1 MVEKVPAF
9 RSNSGKL
16 FLSEEAAVRSEA
28 IERLC
33 EIIPEFALIRPRIE
47 SNLDAISQATAS
59 LVSFKARNHPEPAPE
74 NHPENLSDLRSAAI
88 GEMQSM
94 GAPARDWLTRNGFS
108 NVREFCDTATRSD
121 VTNWQEFVGTVRGV
135 KQVYIDNRPVPFD
148 TSSSYRRGGVNE
160 PKAAHG

>member
-9 RSNSGKL
+9 RANSGKL

-59 LVSFKARNHPEPAPE
+59 LVSFKAKNHPEPAPE
-74 NHPENLSDLRSAAI
+74 NHPADHGELAGLCDCSAGMNGASDHHPSC
-88 GEMQSM
+88 
-94 GAPARDWLTRNGFS
+94 PAWKPTVFKP
-108 NVREFCDTATRSD
+108 SD
-121 VTNWQEFVGTVRGV
+121 KPRLA
-135 KQVYIDNRPVPFD
+135 VP
-148 TSSSYRRGGVNE
+148 
-160 PKAAHG
+160 HG

>member
-59 LVSFKARNHPEPAPE
+59 LVSFKAKNHPEPAPE
-74 NHPENLSDLRSAAI
+74 NHPAEPTVRCRYAHPPGSRC
-88 GEMQSM
+88 
-94 GAPARDWLTRNGFS
+94 PACSHVPS
-108 NVREFCDTATRSD
+108 NV
-121 VTNWQEFVGTVRGV
+121 TVIPAPEARA
-135 KQVYIDNRPVPFD
+135 
-148 TSSSYRRGGVNE
+148 RGGVVSL
-160 PKAAHG
+160 AHQGD